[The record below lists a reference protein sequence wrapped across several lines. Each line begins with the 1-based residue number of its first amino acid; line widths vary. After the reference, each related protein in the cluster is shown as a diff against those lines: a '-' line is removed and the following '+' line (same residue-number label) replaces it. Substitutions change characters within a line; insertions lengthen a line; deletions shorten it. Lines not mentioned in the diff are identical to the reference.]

1 MPLLMDQL
9 SMWEIAHRWH
19 GYDPRPPWWKPF
31 RLLPLPVKE
40 TIRSMMDALLTG
52 NLESV
57 NITLEKDPGTNE
69 LPKEFYIRHHL
80 DAIYACIAGQ
90 AYPKALIQL
99 AAFDAWSFKRWCL
112 QQNLSA
118 PEFWTSLKQLPDVVE
133 AEFEGG
139 DGVNALEQTSSERTT
154 DRDQLQPRT
163 SRIDKQSVQAV
174 ALTLW
179 DIDPSLTIA
188 ALAQHPSVRRFANG
202 RLYQERT
209 LLQWISEVDTRPKE
223 QKTGRPR
230 KRPESADKKQH
241 PS

>member
-1 MPLLMDQL
+1 MPLLTDQL

-19 GYDPRPPWWKPF
+19 GYDPHRPWWRAF

-99 AAFDAWSFKRWCL
+99 VAFDAWSFKRWCL

-133 AEFEGG
+133 AESEGG
-139 DGVNALEQTSSERTT
+139 DGVHTLEQTSGERTT
-154 DRDQLQPRT
+154 DRDQPQPRT
-163 SRIDKQSVQAV
+163 SRIDKESVQAV

-179 DIDPSLTIA
+179 EIDHSLTIS
-188 ALAQHPSVRRFANG
+188 ALAQHPSVLRFANG
-202 RLYQERT
+202 GLYEERT
-209 LLQWISEVDTRPKE
+209 LHQWISKVDPRPKE

-230 KRPESADKKQH
+230 KRSEDESEK
-241 PS
+241 